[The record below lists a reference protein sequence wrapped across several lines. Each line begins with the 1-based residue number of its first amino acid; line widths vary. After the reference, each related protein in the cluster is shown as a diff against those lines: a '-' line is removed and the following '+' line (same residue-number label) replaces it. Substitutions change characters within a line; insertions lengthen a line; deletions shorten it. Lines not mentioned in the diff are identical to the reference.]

1 MNAINNIQTT
11 TTINSID
18 FNELER
24 VDASL
29 LFPSVYS
36 PGESQVIRRKNRH
49 EDCIAGNGNYVPQEM
64 VLRRCLAWWHGRQS
78 QPLGLHG
85 ETGTGK
91 TEMLLFIADMLN
103 EPVYIIKTH
112 QGLMPDDLEGS
123 KELTQSPGGIV
134 TTDKLG
140 LAAKGYMCGGLIIFD
155 EVDKGNDAL
164 HCSIH
169 GLVEGKPWPIEQFG
183 IVLQKHSLCRVAA
196 TANTMG
202 EGGHDRY
209 HTSNRM
215 DAALRSRFGWLN
227 VGYPDAVTELDI
239 LTGMFPKLPKPM
251 LKTKINL
258 ANRIRDAVLGTDRKG
273 IDDPLGAVFSTRTLV
288 NWCESV
294 MCFGLSCPWSESL
307 AFAFDG
313 SVDPESRDS
322 VDDIIQRV
330 LGDLIN
336 KDLRDVLTEYSKK

>member
-36 PGESQVIRRKNRH
+36 PGESQVKRRKNRH
-49 EDCIAGNGNYVPQEM
+49 EDCIASNGNYVPQEM